1 MKRYAYLDIEAT
13 HTNWNDAEIIE
24 VGLIIKD
31 EHGDVLDYFESLI
44 RPQNLINEGITELTG
59 ISQNMVDNAP
69 EFYKVAP
76 KLYEKLQDTIIVAH
90 KASFDYEIL
99 KKSFTPLGFELRNKT
114 VCTLE
119 MSQRLVPDLYSYSL
133 LSLCHLFGIKQTRS
147 HRAMDDAI
155 SLSELHLSLVLLD
168 CENRDIET
176 YFPHHQKLIDSTKA
190 NPGIIIIRDGRK
202 SEIFK

>member
-76 KLYEKLQDTIIVAH
+76 KLYEKLQSYDDVSRARQPWRAHQIFQYRDTGGQSNQAH
-90 KASFDYEIL
+90 HEYECR
-99 KKSFTPLGFELRNKT
+99 G
-114 VCTLE
+114 
-119 MSQRLVPDLYSYSL
+119 
-133 LSLCHLFGIKQTRS
+133 
-147 HRAMDDAI
+147 
-155 SLSELHLSLVLLD
+155 
-168 CENRDIET
+168 
-176 YFPHHQKLIDSTKA
+176 
-190 NPGIIIIRDGRK
+190 
-202 SEIFK
+202 